1 MTPPRSVAA
10 SVVALGFAGALT
22 APLPALAQNARC
34 TSPGSHAAQSSAQVL
49 RINRLELG
57 AVAEPAPRS
66 TAAEPAP
73 RSTAAEP
80 APRSTAADPAPR
92 STAEPGDRGTTEG
105 EPKTPPAIS
114 GVALGDVRSV
124 LIAGGEIKSAAAA
137 RTLDG
142 RVSGGSRN
150 DLVLQQAPPDNR
162 TASRQ
167 RVSTKRF
174 GPLRTGPGTL
184 TAHARW
190 NNGLACASVT
200 GESSESAAALNRV
213 TLTGGGNQSLVRVPE
228 AFSATSSTGLRK
240 RDGETESVST
250 TTLNAGKIS
259 LVDGEVRLR
268 VLRAATLRVSMSS
281 GGRGEAAY
289 EPAVVEI
296 TTREGERTL
305 LDTPGDRHDITL
317 SDPATPPESLPS
329 LLPAADP
336 LPLPSIPGVPAA
348 PESENAPAPTSPT
361 GAKLHISLGAA
372 RQATK
377 GKAIAA
383 RATAIKISLVRG
395 DDGPA
400 TTGHQSSAV
409 VADLSLG
416 VLDGAAVAPKRS
428 TGHPSPPAAPG
439 SPGVS
444 PAGAAGLPITGPGL
458 VPLLLAGSGMVIG
471 GVCAFLLS
479 SHRRREF

>member
-1 MTPPRSVAA
+1 MTPARSVAA
-10 SVVALGFAGALT
+10 SVAALGFAGALT

-34 TSPGSHAAQSSAQVL
+34 ASTGSHAAQSSAQVL

-57 AVAEPAPRS
+57 AVAAPATR
-66 TAAEPAP
+66 AP
-73 RSTAAEP
+73 
-80 APRSTAADPAPR
+80 
-92 STAEPGDRGTTEG
+92 EG
-105 EPKTPPAIS
+105 GPPAVS

-124 LIAGGEIKSAAAA
+124 LIASGEVKSAAAA

-142 RVSGGSRN
+142 RVPGGSEN

-167 RVSTKRF
+167 RVATKRF

-200 GESSESAAALNRV
+200 GEASESAAALNRV

-240 RDGETESVST
+240 RGGEAESVST

-259 LVDGEVRLR
+259 LVDGEVRIR

-281 GGRGEAAY
+281 GGRAEAAY
-289 EPAVVEI
+289 EPAAVEI
-296 TTREGERTL
+296 TTRDGEQTL
-305 LDTPGDRHDITL
+305 LDTPGDHHDITL
-317 SDPATPPESLPS
+317 SEPSTPLESIPS
-329 LLPAADP
+329 PLAPADP

-348 PESENAPAPTSPT
+348 PESENAPAPSSST
-361 GAKLHISLGAA
+361 GAKLRISLGAA

-383 RATAIKISLVRG
+383 RATAIKILLVRG

-416 VLDGAAVAPKRS
+416 VLDGAAVAPKRPTRPGAGPG
-428 TGHPSPPAAPG
+428 TGTAAPAAAPG
-439 SPGVS
+439 SPDVS
-444 PAGAAGLPITGPGL
+444 PAGAAGLPITGPRL
-458 VPLLLAGSGMVIG
+458 IPLLLAGSGMVIG

-479 SHRRREF
+479 SRRRRES